1 VLKVITSRDNELFRS
16 LLDLSA
22 SGRERRTAG
31 LALAEGIHLVEEY
44 LACRGSP
51 RQLVVSDSG
60 RANARIGR
68 LIEASRASEAVVL
81 GDRLFSRLSQV
92 SPEVGILA
100 VIETGGAAKQAGSG
114 LCVMLDGIQDPGNV
128 GSILRSAAAAGADR
142 VWLSTG
148 CADPWAPKVL
158 RGGMGAHFRLGIED
172 HADLAAIAREFAG
185 RVIAASVSAAR
196 SVFDADLSG
205 NLAFV
210 FGSEG
215 AGVSGDLLSAASETV
230 KVPMPG
236 GMESLNAAAAAA
248 VCLFEAVR
256 QRQMPA

>member
-1 VLKVITSRDNELFRS
+1 LKVITSRDNELFRS

-22 SGRERRTAG
+22 SGRERKAAG

-44 LACRGSP
+44 LARRGSP
-51 RQLVVSDSG
+51 RRLVVSDSG

-68 LIEASRASEAVVL
+68 LLEASHASETVVL
-81 GDRLFSRLSQV
+81 GDRLFTRLSQI
-92 SPEVGILA
+92 SPEVGIVA

-128 GSILRSAAAAGADR
+128 GSILRSAAAAGAER

-148 CADPWAPKVL
+148 CADPWAPKVV
-158 RGGMGAHFRLGIED
+158 RGGVGAHFRLGIED
-172 HADLAAIAREFAG
+172 HADLAAVARGFAG
-185 RVIAASVSAAR
+185 RVIAASGSAAR
-196 SVFDADLSG
+196 SVFDTDLSG
-205 NLAFV
+205 DLAFV

-215 AGVSGDLLSAASETV
+215 AGISGELLCAASESV
-230 KVPMPG
+230 KIPMPG
-236 GMESLNAAAAAA
+236 GTESLNAAAAAA

-256 QRQMPA
+256 QRSVGSR